1 MFKKRSTKSALRR
14 KRVVDEGE
22 DGAEEKD
29 GGDAQSGDSEEDGS
43 LTLEEAKLLQKD
55 RFRKKG
61 LLVTREDI
69 TGGLSRKRQ
78 KKNVEEEDKE
88 DETAG
93 YGLQERRKTD
103 LLDGNFTMEVT
114 VDKIDKKMEEY
125 INEQMA
131 IRGFT
136 QSDAPKEK
144 KNRLEEIYDLP
155 DFLKLRARPAD
166 ESLDNFLTGIVEIDL
181 PIEEKMRVAQETEIA
196 KRRMQ
201 GGGGKYGGKHDS
213 KQKQGLAELY
223 ALPKEVQPTSNH
235 RRFDL
240 PHERIYSDF
249 EDPHAQDGAAPVP
262 VATGSVPGRGA
273 PHEPQREGRFRTEVF
288 ASTDAPQSNPVRR
301 SLPTR
306 ETLKRAQEEAEAE
319 SYRRLRQSMGL
330 EASAPPK
337 DASASSEGGRPFRRN
352 PHMASDDFAVERFK
366 RMMRN
371 RLR

>member
-1 MFKKRSTKSALRR
+1 MCVPLSPPLVFHVSSLQAQTKFSFCVCVHEVIVLRLCECVPSFNDPLTSSFLVFLPF
-14 KRVVDEGE
+14 VV
-22 DGAEEKD
+22 
-29 GGDAQSGDSEEDGS
+29 
-43 LTLEEAKLLQKD
+43 LCMC
-55 RFRKKG
+55 
-61 LLVTREDI
+61 LVA
-69 TGGLSRKRQ
+69 
-78 KKNVEEEDKE
+78 V
-88 DETAG
+88 
-93 YGLQERRKTD
+93 
-103 LLDGNFTMEVT
+103 
-114 VDKIDKKMEEY
+114 
-125 INEQMA
+125 
-131 IRGFT
+131 
-136 QSDAPKEK
+136 
-144 KNRLEEIYDLP
+144 
-155 DFLKLRARPAD
+155 
-166 ESLDNFLTGIVEIDL
+166 
-181 PIEEKMRVAQETEIA
+181 
-196 KRRMQ
+196 
-201 GGGGKYGGKHDS
+201 
-213 KQKQGLAELY
+213 
-223 ALPKEVQPTSNH
+223 
-235 RRFDL
+235 DL

-371 RLR
+371 RL